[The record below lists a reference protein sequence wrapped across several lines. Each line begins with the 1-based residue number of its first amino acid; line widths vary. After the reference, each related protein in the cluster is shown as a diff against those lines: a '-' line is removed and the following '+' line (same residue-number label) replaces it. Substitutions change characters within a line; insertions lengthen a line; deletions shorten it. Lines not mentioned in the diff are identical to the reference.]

1 MTEEQEK
8 DYQVKDKRRFNPDG
22 TPKEDVPE
30 ETPVPEEATQTETP
44 AETEPE
50 EEPEEDLGD
59 VPPPNVYAF
68 LGFASSML
76 VELAWELMGIR
87 VAPGSKE
94 PVKDMAQAKVAIDT
108 LAFVFDQIHSQL
120 NEEERKMYRAL
131 ISDLR
136 LNFVRHT

>member
-22 TPKEDVPE
+22 TPKEDVQE
-30 ETPVPEEATQTETP
+30 ETPVPDEPAQAEVPIETQD
-44 AETEPE
+44 E

-76 VELAWELMGIR
+76 AELAWELMGIR

-94 PVKDMAQAKVAIDT
+94 PVKDLAQAKIAIDT
-108 LAFVFDQIHSQL
+108 LAFVFEQIHSQL
-120 NEEERKMYRAL
+120 NEDEKRMYRSL

-136 LNFVRHT
+136 LNFVRHS

>member
-1 MTEEQEK
+1 MTEEQDK

-22 TPKEDVPE
+22 TPKEDVAS
-30 ETPVPEEATQTETP
+30 ETPVPEEPAQTEAP
-44 AETEPE
+44 AETQEE

-94 PVKDMAQAKVAIDT
+94 PVKDMAQAKIAIDT
-108 LAFVFDQIHSQL
+108 LAFVFDQIHPQL
-120 NEEERKMYRAL
+120 SDDEKKMYRAV

-136 LNFVRHT
+136 LNFVRHG